1 MVQSALYAAERLS
14 HAIWI
19 SHAINLVIV
28 DEVAYVWWYDNEGAI
43 QSYGIDF
50 IEDLPHF
57 LVLLL
62 CLERFTVKDWGV
74 VPGFKISGQEANRCL
89 LSFRPPPSD
98 VDIEININLTNNIRA
113 HFGIGGRAT
122 RVLHVTSQSMDPRGI
137 YKSLEDKELVLKV
150 YWAEESRAGEAEIIE
165 KALQIAQ
172 QNDDVNGHLP
182 DLICSHDFDECSTKV
197 IRKAFGIE
205 TKSHRVLR
213 VMLFRRLYPI
223 TDLVGEKF
231 WKAFWECFRCH
242 YHLWLGGV
250 EHNDISVNNLMYD
263 KLNGDLGVLNDYD
276 LAHLEGRSRPSGT
289 KCTGTMPFMALDLLT
304 KEAWEGKIARLYRH
318 DCESFAWVLLW
329 ICCRYDDGEEIR
341 NAPLGELKTHDYWD
355 CFVKKFSIF
364 RTIVEIT
371 PTASYERFWPAARSL
386 LIWPQLH
393 RFDRDL
399 RRAMERDATS
409 EPEIDEVVNT
419 CRKVLETEGFDVM
432 L

>member
-1 MVQSALYAAERLS
+1 
-14 HAIWI
+14 
-19 SHAINLVIV
+19 
-28 DEVAYVWWYDNEGAI
+28 
-43 QSYGIDF
+43 
-50 IEDLPHF
+50 
-57 LVLLL
+57 
-62 CLERFTVKDWGV
+62 
-74 VPGFKISGQEANRCL
+74 
-89 LSFRPPPSD
+89 
-98 VDIEININLTNNIRA
+98 
-113 HFGIGGRAT
+113 
-122 RVLHVTSQSMDPRGI
+122 
-137 YKSLEDKELVLKV
+137 
-150 YWAEESRAGEAEIIE
+150 
-165 KALQIAQ
+165 
-172 QNDDVNGHLP
+172 
-182 DLICSHDFDECSTKV
+182 
-197 IRKAFGIE
+197 
-205 TKSHRVLR
+205 
-213 VMLFRRLYPI
+213 
-223 TDLVGEKF
+223 
-231 WKAFWECFRCH
+231 
-242 YHLWLGGV
+242 
-250 EHNDISVNNLMYD
+250 
-263 KLNGDLGVLNDYD
+263 
-276 LAHLEGRSRPSGT
+276 
-289 KCTGTMPFMALDLLT
+289 MPFMALDLLT